1 MSMSTDVP
9 GIGALHHRSATRITF
24 VAVLTAVWLGWAA
37 MLFGGWGTSDG
48 SCSCTAES
56 DAPAVELLQ

>member
-1 MSMSTDVP
+1 MSMSTEVP
-9 GIGALHHRSATRITF
+9 GIGAVSYRSATRITF

-37 MLFGGWGTSDG
+37 MIFGGGGGSDG
-48 SCSCTAES
+48 SCTCAPDS